1 LDRHHT
7 AEQLFDLLFLLKK
20 SLVRYAAHHAK
31 MEYSPMQMHVLHTML
46 DRDTFTMTELAGEV
60 LISKQQLTPIV
71 DKLVSSGLVRRDGS
85 PKPAYRV
92 LEGLIKGEWWTKPAR
107 FRTDADGRLRYRAF
121 LGQHRAS
128 ARGAVASFSMEKD
141 GSYDIELT
149 LRA

>member
-1 LDRHHT
+1 MDRHHT

-71 DKLVSSGLVRRDGS
+71 DKLVSSGLVRRETDEADRRVVKICLS
-85 PKPAYRV
+85 PAGRDFLVRKKQEAIGIFETRIAC
-92 LEGLIKGEWWTKPAR
+92 L
-107 FRTDADGRLRYRAF
+107 DAGDLRRLDEA
-121 LGQHRAS
+121 
-128 ARGAVASFSMEKD
+128 
-141 GSYDIELT
+141 LT
-149 LRA
+149 PLRQILRKLP